1 MAQKDAAMSM
11 LYKCIEVMNRQLLT
25 ARLGP
30 YTDGSLADYAESEEF
45 IIGIILDRFGISP
58 VLDEFDNQP
67 VYLPGQRGFNPE
79 NCAVEFPQHSGHG
92 DGYGDES
99 YSQNAR
105 FIFNP
110 QATLPH
116 SLYSS
121 QSDISQDVP
130 MGGQGETAEYDT
142 PLQNI
147 PCRGSTA
154 VHILTSFLTAEISSL
169 YPHLKGTIR
178 IRMDNNRSQQN
189 IRQYGRMRVN

>member
-1 MAQKDAAMSM
+1 M
-11 LYKCIEVMNRQLLT
+11 LYKCIEAMNRQLLA

-30 YTDGSLADYAESEEF
+30 YADGSLAEYAESEEF

-79 NCAVEFPQHSGHG
+79 NCVVEFPQHSGRG
-92 DGYGDES
+92 DGYEDEN
-99 YSQNAR
+99 YSRGAR

-121 QSDISQDVP
+121 RSDIDISQDVP
-130 MGGQGETAEYDT
+130 MSDRGETAGYEI
-142 PLQNI
+142 PLRAI
-147 PCRGSTA
+147 PPRDSSDPLLNAYTDGFFTTIE
-154 VHILTSFLTAEISSL
+154 ILA
-169 YPHLKGTIR
+169 
-178 IRMDNNRSQQN
+178 
-189 IRQYGRMRVN
+189 